1 MARPQILQRTVDIG
15 RKGVGFVWRRIRR
28 NWWLD
33 RVCII
38 FLVSTGIV
46 FGLSYYFMNVM
57 ANVASQRSKEIE
69 DALGMRFT
77 LPDVF
82 FEFIGY
88 VDMLW
93 LTDMF
98 DALMFVPT
106 VLLVLSHERPWRVVS
121 RLLLAWGL
129 ASLIRITT
137 VAITSVPDPRPTCE
151 YATGNVFTTFTLH
164 RCGDAIYSGHTLI
177 FVICAM
183 VWTSF
188 APKNLVGRGLT
199 TFVWALCIAGSLIV
213 IANRAHYTID
223 VILAWYIAPGS
234 WYTVAWFW
242 YWHIT
247 KKGRLLRIEFPVEV
261 GRHRDSDLPE
271 KCQRRRVELGLMPD
285 GTPYD
290 PVTLYLNA
298 ARGSAELT
306 PPPEGGQVYGP
317 VCESGTL
324 LPVDGLVEEKDD
336 GSPESDRVGEKPDD
350 HVVVAVRQGGS
361 SPGQDAAGELGRGFS
376 KDFGREDSFS
386 EKH

>member
-1 MARPQILQRTVDIG
+1 MTRLHILQRTRELG
-15 RKGVGFVWRRIRR
+15 ARGVAAIWRRIRR

-33 RVCII
+33 RTCIA
-38 FLVSTGIV
+38 FLVITAII

-57 ANVASQRSKEIE
+57 ANVASQRSKLIE
-69 DALGMRFT
+69 DALGSRFT

-88 VDMLW
+88 VDLLW
-93 LTDMF
+93 MTDMF

-106 VLLVLSHERPWRVVS
+106 VFLVLSHERPWRVVS

-151 YATGNVFTTFTLH
+151 YAVGNVFSTFTLH

-183 VWTSF
+183 VWASF
-188 APKNLVGRGLT
+188 APKNWIGRSLT
-199 TFVWALCIAGSLIV
+199 TFAWALCIAGSLMV

-223 VILAWYIAPGS
+223 VLLAWYIAPGS

-242 YWHIT
+242 YWHVT
-247 KKGRLLRIEFPVEV
+247 KKGRLLKIEFPVEV
-261 GRHRDSDLPE
+261 GRHRDSDPPE

-285 GTPYD
+285 GSPYD
-290 PVTLYLNA
+290 PVAVYLNA
-298 ARGSAELT
+298 VRGSVEMT
-306 PPPEGGQVYGP
+306 PPPLSDHQMENVEGTQMH
-317 VCESGTL
+317 
-324 LPVDGLVEEKDD
+324 EEKH
-336 GSPESDRVGEKPDD
+336 GPSPESDRTDVGSQEHMSIPVGITQRQTQHDD
-350 HVVVAVRQGGS
+350 PERA
-361 SPGQDAAGELGRGFS
+361 FS
-376 KDFGREDSFS
+376 EDFGPSRRPSDRSS
-386 EKH
+386 QTPRDV